1 MVRQNLLRPWLPQ
14 VTINQLLVIVSLA
27 PLLILASCRQALVEK
42 ATPNNV
48 LAPSPTPPEM
58 PIVTPTLAPQ
68 PTATLPPSPTA
79 TPEPEPTACPDP
91 YFFLPSPPS
100 CPAGEPLASFAAEQ
114 AFEAGVMIW
123 FEATDSIYIFYK
135 AGHWQRFDDSW
146 SEDQI
151 QSDPAFIPPA
161 DRFQPIRG
169 FGKVWRENLNVRE
182 QLGWALGV
190 ELAFDS
196 MMQEQATEIDA
207 LGVLFLS
214 TFNGQVFALTTLEQ
228 DEGDWVIA
236 AS

>member
-1 MVRQNLLRPWLPQ
+1 MVRQYPFRPWLPQ
-14 VTINQLLVIVSLA
+14 VTIHPLLVIVFLA
-27 PLLILASCRQALVEK
+27 CLFFITSCRPAPVEK
-42 ATPNNV
+42 ATLNTIRV
-48 LAPSPTPPEM
+48 PSPPPEM
-58 PIVTPTLAPQ
+58 PTATLTTAPQ
-68 PTATLPPSPTA
+68 PTATLPASPTV
-79 TPEPEPTACPDP
+79 TPEPEPAACPDP

-100 CPAGEPLASFAAEQ
+100 CPVGEPLTSFAAEQ
-114 AFEAGVMIW
+114 PFEGGVMIW
-123 FEATDSIYIFYK
+123 FEAKASIYVFYK

-146 SEDQI
+146 SENQI

-169 FGKVWRENLNVRE
+169 FGKVWRENLVVRE

-207 LGVLFLS
+207 LEVLFVS
-214 TFNGQVFALTTLEQ
+214 TFNGQVFALTTLDQ